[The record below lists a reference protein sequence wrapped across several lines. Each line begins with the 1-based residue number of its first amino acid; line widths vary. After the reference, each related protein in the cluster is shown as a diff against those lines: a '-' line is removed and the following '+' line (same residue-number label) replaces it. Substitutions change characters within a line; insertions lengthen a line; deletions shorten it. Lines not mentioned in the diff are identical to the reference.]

1 MFRRLLREPLLHFL
15 LIGRVLFALA
25 RFTGDPGQRGPG
37 RIVVSPGQIEQLIER
52 FTRVWQRPP
61 TTTELEGLIEDH
73 VNEEVLYREAL
84 SMGLDQGDTI
94 IRRRLRQKMEFLSED
109 LANVEASEADLRAFL
124 DDHPEKF
131 RTDSTI
137 SFQQVYL
144 NQDRRGDSTE
154 AEAAR
159 LLKRLR
165 GNGAADWERLGDPFL
180 LDPAYESIPQRQVG
194 SLFGS
199 AFAEQM
205 FQVEIDRWVGP
216 LESGFGLHLVFVS
229 RRVDGR
235 VPDLAST
242 RHAVRREWDAVHRER
257 SNREFLL
264 RLREQYEISIQL
276 PGWLEAQTRES
287 LEQGH

>member
-15 LIGRVLFALA
+15 LIGAGLFALA
-25 RFTGDPGQRGPG
+25 RFTGEPGLRGPG

-61 TTTELEGLIEDH
+61 TTTDLKGLIEDH

-84 SMGLDQGDTI
+84 SLGLNQDDTI

-109 LANVEASEADLRAFL
+109 LTSVEASEADLQAFL

-137 SFQQVYL
+137 SFRQVYL
-144 NQDRRGDSTE
+144 NQDRRGNSTE

-165 GNGAADWERLGDPFL
+165 GNGAADWKRLGDPL
-180 LDPAYESIPQRQVG
+180 MLDPAYESIPQTQVR

-199 AFAEQM
+199 VFAEQM
-205 FQVEIDRWVGP
+205 FQVEIDHWMGP

-229 RRVDGR
+229 RRVDGS
-235 VPDLAST
+235 VPDLASVRDT
-242 RHAVRREWDAVHRER
+242 VRREWDAVHRKR
-257 SNREFLL
+257 TNREFLL
-264 RLREQYEISIQL
+264 RLRERYEISVQL
-276 PGWLEAQTRES
+276 PDWLEAQTRENP
-287 LEQGH
+287 EQGN